1 MSRSR
6 CRYTVVLQS
15 GCEASEVLL
24 ARIAKQ
30 LHIKIS
36 FSIYSK
42 ISFPHRSISLSR
54 IRFEKYVVF
63 FDAFLKW
70 WDHATSSLRTLN
82 VKTAR
87 KFPPIPT
94 VRFPVVPMSTQRYSK
109 SSSQKNRTNLS
120 RFSSA
125 TLRCCSARTN
135 LSRFSSA
142 TLRCC
147 SDSWH
152 ATSSETSDTH
162 CINLSAFPCDNKW
175 YFVNKWSLILSL
187 IFSYFEM
194 G

>member
-70 WDHATSSLRTLN
+70 WDHATSSLCTLN
-82 VKTAR
+82 TKTAR

-109 SSSQKNRTNLS
+109 SSSQKN
-120 RFSSA
+120 
-125 TLRCCSARTN
+125 RTN